1 MRILPEQ
8 ARALLARVDPG
19 RLVEGWPVGLRDG
32 ALLAL
37 LSVGLSAVEV
47 SALRA
52 SSISMARGKA
62 LVAVKR
68 HGYNWFIILP
78 PDLGGHLLAW
88 LSERRLWGRPA
99 PVFTSPQGQLSLEG
113 IYTIVKRYRQ
123 KRSARPC

>member
-1 MRILPEQ
+1 
-8 ARALLARVDPG
+8 
-19 RLVEGWPVGLRDG
+19 
-32 ALLAL
+32 
-37 LSVGLSAVEV
+37 
-47 SALRA
+47 
-52 SSISMARGKA
+52 MARGKA

-88 LSERRLWGRPA
+88 LSERRLWGSRV
-99 PVFTSPQGQLSLEG
+99 PVFTSPQGPLSLEG